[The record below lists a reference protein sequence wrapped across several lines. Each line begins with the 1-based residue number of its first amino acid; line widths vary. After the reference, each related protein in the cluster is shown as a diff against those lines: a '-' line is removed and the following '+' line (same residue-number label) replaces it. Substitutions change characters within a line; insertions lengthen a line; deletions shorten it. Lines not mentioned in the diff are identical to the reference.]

1 MDLQT
6 RKLNIIAYLAQMQDE
21 DFFRKIEHLILGQSK
36 EATEELRPFTVE
48 ELVLRLEKSEE
59 DYRNGD
65 FKTQEEIEEIS
76 SNW

>member
-36 EATEELRPFTVE
+36 EATEPFTVE
-48 ELVLRLEKSEE
+48 ELVLRIEKSEE

-65 FKTQEEIEEIS
+65 FKTEEEIEEIS